1 MIPSKTNDICGGGR
15 RMLRLENVTLKFGGL
30 VAVNNVSFDMENGGI
45 HALIGPNGAGKTTT
59 FNIVSGVY
67 TPNEGTVTFENQK
80 INGFK
85 PYRINEIGIARTY
98 QNINLFRS
106 MTCLEN
112 VLVGQNSRLKSSL
125 LDCILKTPKQRN
137 EEAAS
142 RERAYELLR
151 MFGIERHAGNK
162 SSNLSYGEQRLLEI
176 ARAMASEPKLLLL
189 DEPAAGMNETE
200 KELLARHIKKLKD
213 MGIHILIVEHD
224 MKLVMGIADTIHVL
238 DFGVMIA
245 EGTPD
250 EVSSNSNVIEAY
262 LGGSE

>member
-1 MIPSKTNDICGGGR
+1 
-15 RMLRLENVTLKFGGL
+15 MLKLDHVTLKFGGL
-30 VAVNNVSFDMENGGI
+30 TAVNDVSFNMQNGGI

-67 TPNEGTVTFENQK
+67 TPNEGVVSFEGKK

-85 PYRINEIGIARTY
+85 PYKINKIGISRTY

-112 VLVGQNSRLKSSL
+112 VLVGESSWLKSNL
-125 LDCILKTPKQRN
+125 ADCILKTLKQRN
-137 EEAAS
+137 EEKQS
-142 RERAYELLR
+142 RERAYELLV
-151 MFGIERHAGNK
+151 MFGIVNHADDT

-176 ARAMASEPKLLLL
+176 ARAMASQPKLLLL

-200 KELLARHIKKLKD
+200 KELLARHIKKVKE

-224 MKLVMGIADTIHVL
+224 MKLVMGIADMIHVL
-238 DFGVMIA
+238 DFGVLIA

-250 EVSSNSNVIEAY
+250 EISKNPKVIEAY

>member
-1 MIPSKTNDICGGGR
+1 
-15 RMLRLENVTLKFGGL
+15 MLKLDNVTLKFGGL
-30 VAVNNVSFDMENGGI
+30 VAVNKVSFDMSSGGI

-67 TPNEGTVTFENQK
+67 PPNEGVVSFEGKK
-80 INGFK
+80 INSLK
-85 PYRINEIGIARTY
+85 PYKINEIGISRTY

-112 VLVGQNSRLKSSL
+112 VLVGESSRLKSNL
-125 LDCILKTPKQRN
+125 LDCILKTPKQRR
-137 EEAAS
+137 EEKKS
-142 RERAYELLR
+142 REKAYELLR
-151 MFGIERHAGNK
+151 MFGIAHHADNK

-176 ARAMASEPKLLLL
+176 ARAMASQPKLLLL

-200 KELLARHIKKLKD
+200 KELLAKYIMKVKE

-224 MKLVMGIADTIHVL
+224 MKLVMGIADMVHVL
-238 DFGVMIA
+238 DFGVLIA
-245 EGTPD
+245 EGTP
-250 EVSSNSNVIEAY
+250 EEISKNPKVIEAY